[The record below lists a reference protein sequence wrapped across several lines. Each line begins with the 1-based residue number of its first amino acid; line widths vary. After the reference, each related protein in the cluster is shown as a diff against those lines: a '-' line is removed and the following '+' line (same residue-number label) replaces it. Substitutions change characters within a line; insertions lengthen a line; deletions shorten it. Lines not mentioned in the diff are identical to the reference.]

1 VRSAPRWP
9 LRAYVTVL
17 FTCVGVGAVA
27 LLGWLWLRAPGPEPA
42 SVKTPPQPA
51 SHAPVVRLD
60 ELKVAPRRT
69 KPARE
74 ASAQVPQVIG
84 VGTGQFD
91 ASGSRQGKGKEPEIV
106 RVDPDVPNAKPPSDA
121 EIKRHLATLERE
133 NARIEAALRNSSGAA
148 SGTGELIWPVRGPIT
163 SPFGMRWGRL
173 HSGIDIGVPTGT
185 PVKAADSGRVAI
197 SGWVGGYGNYICIA
211 HTRALTTC
219 YAHNSRLEVR
229 RGEGVRQG
237 RVIARS
243 GSTGNSTGPHL
254 HFETRVNGKPVDPRR
269 YL

>member
-17 FTCVGVGAVA
+17 FTCVGVAALA
-27 LLGWLWLRAPGPEPA
+27 LLGWLWLRASGPEPA

-51 SHAPVVRLD
+51 RHAPVVRLD
-60 ELKVAPRRT
+60 ELKVSPRRT

-74 ASAQVPQVIG
+74 ARAQVPQVIG

-91 ASGSRQGKGKEPEIV
+91 ASGSRQGKEKEPEIV

-121 EIKRHLATLERE
+121 EIRRELVALERE
-133 NARIEAALRNSSGAA
+133 QERVEAALRAGQGPAT
-148 SGTGELIWPVRGPIT
+148 GTGELIWPVRGPIT

-173 HSGIDIGVPTGT
+173 HSGIDIGVRVGT
-185 PVKAADSGRVAI
+185 PVRAADAGRVI
-197 SGWVGGYGNYICIA
+197 VRGWTGGYGNFVCIQ
-211 HTRALTTC
+211 HTRSLSTC
-219 YAHNSRLEVR
+219 YGHLSRYATAKGAR
-229 RGEGVRQG
+229 VRQG
-237 RVIARS
+237 QVVAYS
-243 GSTGNSTGPHL
+243 GNTGASTGPHL